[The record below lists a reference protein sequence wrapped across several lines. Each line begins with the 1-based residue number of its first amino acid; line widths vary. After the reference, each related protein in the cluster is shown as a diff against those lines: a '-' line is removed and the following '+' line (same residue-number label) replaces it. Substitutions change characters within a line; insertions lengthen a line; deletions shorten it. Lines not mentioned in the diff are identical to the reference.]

1 MSTFSNAFDGALG
14 IVVSG
19 GPAPG
24 LNSAIASITI
34 EGLNRGLK
42 VYGFRR
48 GFEGI
53 ISHGSECALKLDY
66 KDVSQINGD
75 GGSIIG
81 TSRCNPLKTQNSK
94 NAFVSTLEKLEID
107 KLVVIGGEGSAYVSY
122 SISQEFP
129 ALKIVHLPKTIDND
143 LCLPGYYP
151 SFGYETA
158 RYAGETILRTLI
170 TDAITTERWF
180 VITTMGRKAGFL
192 ALGAGLSAG
201 STLTLIPEE
210 FEQNSITHEDIAEII
225 LHSIQTRLKAGKN
238 YGTAILAE
246 GILEKFDFSRIPELK
261 DCPRDD
267 MGRIQYTELE
277 LEDLVTAAL
286 RRKLVKAGLNI
297 RIVKKNIGYELRC
310 HDPVSFDI
318 EYTKFLGYG
327 AVNYLLK
334 GASACMI
341 VRDDDQ
347 IGAIPLASM
356 LDANG
361 SIRSRT
367 VDLKSD
373 LYKVARSFMI
383 R

>member
-1 MSTFSNAFDGALG
+1 MSSVG
-14 IVVSG
+14 IVISG

-24 LNSAIASITI
+24 LNSAIASVTI
-34 EGLNRGLK
+34 EARNRGLK
-42 VYGFRR
+42 VYGFKR

-53 ISHGSECALKLDY
+53 CTRGADSAMELDF
-66 KDVSQINGD
+66 KHVSQINGD

-81 TSRCNPLKTQNSK
+81 TSRSNPLKEESSK
-94 NAFVSTLEKLEID
+94 RAFIKTLEELSVD
-107 KLVVIGGEGSAYVSY
+107 KLVVVGGEGSAYVSY
-122 SISQEFP
+122 KLSIEFP
-129 ALKIVHLPKTIDND
+129 HLKIVHLPKTIDND
-143 LCLPGYYP
+143 LCLPGYFP

-158 RYAGETILRTLI
+158 RYAGESILRTLI

-201 STLTLIPEE
+201 ATLTLIPEE
-210 FEQNSITHEDIAEII
+210 FEQNKITHEDIAEII
-225 LHSIQTRLKAGKN
+225 FQSIQKRLKSGKA

-246 GILEKFDFSRIPELK
+246 GILEKFDLSQIPELK
-261 DCPRDD
+261 DCPRDEL
-267 MGRIQYTELE
+267 GRIQYPELE
-277 LEDLVTAAL
+277 LEDLVSAAL
-286 RRKLVKAGLNI
+286 RRKLTKAGQNI

-310 HDPVSFDI
+310 HNPVSFDI

-334 GASACMI
+334 GVSGCMI
-341 VRDDDQ
+341 VRENDQ
-347 IGAIPLASM
+347 IRAIPLESM
-356 LDANG
+356 IDAKG
-361 SIRSRT
+361 SIRSRS
-367 VDLKSD
+367 VDLNSD